1 MIGCKMIKKQSDT
14 TLRHA
19 PGVAVG
25 VTEEMIRAVVHNFY
39 KRIQSDPTLGP
50 IFLNEVND
58 WDPHLSKM
66 CDFWSSVLLMSK
78 RYDGRPVQVH
88 VKISGLDK
96 KHFECWLDLFRKT
109 AVDFA
114 PPEAALIFI
123 DRAERIAQSLLLSI
137 DYHRGVL
144 PELKAPIRAG

>member
-1 MIGCKMIKKQSDT
+1 MIKQPIDA
-14 TLRHA
+14 TLRHI
-19 PGVAVG
+19 PGAASG
-25 VTEEMIRAVVHNFY
+25 VTEETIKAVVHNFY

-50 IFLNEVND
+50 IFLNEVHD
-58 WDPHLSKM
+58 WDPHLAKM

-78 RYDGRPVQVH
+78 RYDGRPVPAH
-88 VKISGLDK
+88 LKIGGLDK
-96 KHFECWLDLFRKT
+96 NHFECWLDLFRKT
-109 AVDFA
+109 ATDCA
-114 PPEAALIFI
+114 PPEAASIFI

>member
-1 MIGCKMIKKQSDT
+1 
-14 TLRHA
+14 
-19 PGVAVG
+19 
-25 VTEEMIRAVVHNFY
+25 
-39 KRIQSDPTLGP
+39 
-50 IFLNEVND
+50 
-58 WDPHLSKM
+58 
-66 CDFWSSVLLMSK
+66 MSK

-144 PELKAPIRAG
+144 PELKAPIRAGWRPSCEALGKPICRADTTSVTYVSCAKCVSWP